1 MQAAILNIATSS
13 SHSHPMQTRSTNWP
27 SLCERLSKVVGGV
40 KEGRGWVAANIPD
53 GPRANDRVISVSSL
67 VFDIDNKGSIITQ
80 TELERTIR
88 DSGYRAILH
97 STYNHTPDNPR
108 FRLALDISEPIKPAD
123 HKSLLLHVAQNLGIT
138 DFIDKA
144 CTDLSRYFYLPR
156 CPKDRVDD
164 YVFWE
169 LDGDPINVEA
179 CLDRIKFDK
188 KSLEPKPSVK
198 IESEVNAWE
207 ENESKIAKIKEFL
220 GYCSADCE
228 YEKWRNIIWSVT
240 SLGWDIGADLIRDWS
255 KTSLRHWDRNSA
267 QTTDEVLQG
276 LIESFDPER
285 GITIRTLIAEA
296 RNNRWTPVSPFN
308 DLTNT
313 DEVGI
318 VPPVT
323 AQKYIFLNRDDILAL
338 PKMEWRIKGVLPTRG
353 VSAIYGPSSSGKS
366 FLAIDLAAAICS
378 GSDWFEKK
386 CKPTSVVY
394 IGLEGSAGIQ
404 NRVKA
409 WEVGRRKR
417 LPTNFSAV
425 FADFD
430 ITNPTDIQAII
441 DQTPKASVLIIDTLN
456 RATPGRDENSSSDM
470 GLTLAGAKFLEQAI
484 EGLVVLIHHTGKDQS
499 KGPRGH
505 SSLYGALDAA
515 LVVTKTSTT
524 KTWSQ
529 GKLKDG
535 PDEEKFPF
543 RLQSHVVGKDEDG
556 ANETS
561 CTVEPETSVS
571 TPQRPPTPKGSQQ
584 KPAYAALK
592 TLVDRSPMRGRG
604 GALFD
609 TCCIDLDSAVTAI
622 TETLG
627 TVEQG
632 KRSNRA
638 KALID
643 SFVSAEFL
651 IAGLDE
657 SGNAWYWLPE

>member
-1 MQAAILNIATSS
+1 MQAMTLDIATSS
-13 SHSHPMQTRSTNWP
+13 SHSHPMQARSISWP
-27 SLCERLSKVVGGV
+27 FLCERLKRVIGGA

-53 GPRANDRVISVSSL
+53 GPRANDRVISTSLL
-67 VFDIDNKGSIITQ
+67 VFDIDNKGSVVTQ
-80 TELERTIR
+80 AELEMAIR
-88 DSGYRAILH
+88 DNGYRAILH

-108 FRLALDISEPIKPAD
+108 FRLVLDISEPIKPAD
-123 HKSLLLHVAQNLGIT
+123 HKSLLLHIAQNLGIT
-138 DFIDKA
+138 DFIDTA

-156 CPKDRVDD
+156 CPIQRIKD
-164 YVFWE
+164 YVFWSIE
-169 LDGDPINVEA
+169 GDPVDIEA
-179 CLDRIKFDK
+179 CLDRIKFDR
-188 KSLEPKPSVK
+188 KSLEPQPSVK

-207 ENESKIAKIKEFL
+207 ENESNIAKIKEFL

-255 KTSLRHWDRNSA
+255 KTSLRHWVRSSA

-285 GITIRTLIAEA
+285 DITIGTLIAESKS
-296 RNNRWTPVSPFN
+296 NGWTPISPFDVLN
-308 DLTNT
+308 EIEDFGLAQS
-313 DEVGI
+313 
-318 VPPVT
+318 VT
-323 AQKYIFLNRDDILAL
+323 TQKYKLLNRNEILAL
-338 PKMEWRIKGVLPTRG
+338 PPLEWRVKDVLPTRG
-353 VSAIYGPSSSGKS
+353 VAAIYGPSGSGKS
-366 FLAIDLAAAICS
+366 FLAIDVATAICL
-378 GSDWFEKK
+378 GTDWFGNK
-386 CKPTSVVY
+386 CKPTSVIY

-409 WEVGRRKR
+409 WEIGRGKR

-425 FADFD
+425 LADFD
-430 ITNPTDIQAII
+430 LTNAADIQAII

-470 GLTLAGAKFLEQAI
+470 GLTLAGAKSLEQGI

-499 KGPRGH
+499 RGPRGH

-515 LVVTKTSTT
+515 LVVTKTGGT

-535 PDEEKFPF
+535 PDEEKFSF
-543 RLQSHVVGKDEDG
+543 RLQSHVVGRDEDG
-556 ANETS
+556 TNETS
-561 CTVEPETSVS
+561 CTVEPEPSALQ
-571 TPQRPPTPKGSQQ
+571 PQRPPTPKGSQQ
-584 KPAYAALK
+584 KPAYEALK
-592 TLVDRSPMRGRG
+592 TLVDRSPKRGRG
-604 GALFD
+604 GALFH
-609 TCCIDLDSAVTAI
+609 TCCVNLDSAVKAI

-627 TVEQG
+627 TVDQG

-638 KALID
+638 KTLID